1 MPQFRY
7 ECFCR
12 LVYPEELTYDEL
24 LECERELTEGL
35 QPLLT
40 EAGAEHVDFFP
51 DGDSLHVQCVFTA
64 QQPGDFETLVQKTAR
79 LAGGRVQSR
88 FLLVDKQLDAVF
100 WGLTSAG
107 TGRVYTFALPG
118 AGEPA
123 VQRGACTVANGGVRR
138 SDGPWTQD
146 DAPGRLT
153 ERLLTR

>member
-12 LVYPEELTYDEL
+12 LVYAEELTYDEL

-35 QPLLT
+35 QPLFA

-64 QQPGDFETLVQKTAR
+64 QQPGDFENLVQKTAA
-79 LAGGRVQSR
+79 LAGGRVRSR
-88 FLLVDKQLDAVF
+88 FLLVDKQLDEIF

-107 TGRVYTFALPG
+107 AGSAYRFALP
-118 AGEPA
+118 APEENA
-123 VQRGACTVANGGVRR
+123 VQRGACIAAEETLQGN
-138 SDGPWTQD
+138 
-146 DAPGRLT
+146 
-153 ERLLTR
+153 